1 MYKLV
6 FMAKFKVQVI
16 ETLSKVIE
24 VEANSEVEAN
34 VILSQKYHDEEIILD
49 SSDHL
54 STEFKVLKD

>member
-1 MYKLV
+1 
-6 FMAKFKVQVI
+6 MAKFKVQVI

>member
-1 MYKLV
+1 
-6 FMAKFKVQVI
+6 MAKFKIQVI

-54 STEFKVLKD
+54 STEFKILKD

>member
-1 MYKLV
+1 
-6 FMAKFKVQVI
+6 MAKFKIEVI